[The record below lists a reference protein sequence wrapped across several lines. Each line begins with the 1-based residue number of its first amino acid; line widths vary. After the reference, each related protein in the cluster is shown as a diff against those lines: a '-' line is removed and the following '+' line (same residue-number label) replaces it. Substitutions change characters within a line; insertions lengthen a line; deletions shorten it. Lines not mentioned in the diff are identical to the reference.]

1 MFGDVGMGSG
11 GFAHLNPLRW
21 SGLITFK
28 KCIADLEAIL
38 TKGNR
43 PIRVKVQEQTVEFD
57 QTQDAIDYLK
67 KKAERQKFLAKVQ
80 AASYDACS
88 LLHNST
94 TDVQADRECVLAA
107 VKGAG
112 LALEHASD
120 IMKSDKNVVM
130 AAVTQ
135 DGFALEYASENMKSD
150 KDVVMAAVTK
160 NGLTLEYASENM
172 KSDKD
177 VVMAAVNKAGY
188 DRWGNFVSGG
198 WALQHASDKM
208 KSDMDVVMAAV
219 NRAGSDVV
227 KHTINEEAVVAVVGK
242 DGKALEFASDN
253 FKPDIQCAADPVKVD
268 DKRANFWDEKETV
281 LYMVK
286 LISKALEFASDIV
299 QEQPNLIEIKL
310 R

>member
-21 SGLITFK
+21 SGLITLK

-135 DGFALEYASENMKSD
+135 DGFA
-150 KDVVMAAVTK
+150 
-160 NGLTLEYASENM
+160 LEYASENM